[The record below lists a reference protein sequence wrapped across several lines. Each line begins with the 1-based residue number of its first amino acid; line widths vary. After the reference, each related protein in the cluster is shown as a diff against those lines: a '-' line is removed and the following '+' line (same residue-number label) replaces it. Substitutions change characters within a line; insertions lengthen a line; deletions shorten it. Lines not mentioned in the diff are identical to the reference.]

1 MKKLIPLTGILL
13 ITLMILSGCGNRE
26 NLEMNPNTN
35 IEPQSAPVVT
45 TSTPIPTLYTRKEI
59 ISSPA
64 EAKQLLVE
72 GNTRF
77 STGNILSKDL
87 SVMSRS
93 TLAQN
98 GQHPFAV
105 IVSCSDSRV
114 PPEILFDQ
122 DLGDLFVI
130 RVAGNVIT
138 PVELGSIEYAV
149 EHLKVPLVMVLG
161 HEQCGAVTA
170 TVEGEAL
177 PENIQAIAEKIKP
190 AVNQA
195 KVTATTGEEL
205 IEKSS
210 ELNVFNALTDI
221 TRSPVIKH
229 ALEGNLK
236 LYGGKYLLES
246 GEVQWFD
253 GIN

>member
-1 MKKLIPLTGILL
+1 MKKR
-13 ITLMILSGCGNRE
+13 ITLIGLLFLNLIILSGCANRE
-26 NLEMNPNTN
+26 A
-35 IEPQSAPVVT
+35 QSSPVVT
-45 TSTPIPTLYTRKEI
+45 TAPPQSSSTIRKEI
-59 ISSPA
+59 ISSA
-64 EAKQLLVE
+64 VEAKQLLVE

-77 STGNILSKDL
+77 MTGNILSKDYTD
-87 SVMSRS
+87 VKRN
-93 TLAQN
+93 TLEQN

-122 DLGDLFVI
+122 ALGDLFVI

-170 TVEGEAL
+170 TVEGGEL
-177 PENIQAIAEKIKP
+177 PKNIGAIAEKIKP

-195 KVTATTGEEL
+195 QANSNGLTGEDL
-205 IEKSS
+205 IEKST
-210 ELNVFNALTDI
+210 ELNIFNALTDI
-221 TRSPVIKH
+221 TRSPVIQH
-229 ALEGNLK
+229 ALQGNLK
-236 LYGGKYLLES
+236 MYAGKYLLGS
-246 GEVQWFD
+246 GEVQWLD
-253 GIN
+253 GLSE